1 MNYFIDMKKQYKI
14 QLPKGKK
21 VTMTNVDFE
30 NGVMTVNVEL
40 ENRKEQEYG
49 PKDGDFICY
58 DDNYGLNI
66 GIYKLKYVLGHKLYC
81 FYNDKKGLYDKGV
94 NITEL
99 NFTCRPATEEE
110 KKILIDKLASFNLH
124 WDPVYKRI
132 EKIRWRAE
140 IGERFYFIDRFG
152 CINSMNR
159 NDFHPTYKKYDS
171 IGEQLEDER
180 MENFEYMCW
189 KKGNYFKTREAA
201 ERTLLQLKE
210 LIKNS
215 EAE

>member
-1 MNYFIDMKKQYKI
+1 
-14 QLPKGKK
+14 
-21 VTMTNVDFE
+21 
-30 NGVMTVNVEL
+30 
-40 ENRKEQEYG
+40 
-49 PKDGDFICY
+49 
-58 DDNYGLNI
+58 
-66 GIYKLKYVLGHKLYC
+66 
-81 FYNDKKGLYDKGV
+81 
-94 NITEL
+94 
-99 NFTCRPATEEE
+99 
-110 KKILIDKLASFNLH
+110 
-124 WDPVYKRI
+124 
-132 EKIRWRAE
+132 
-140 IGERFYFIDRFG
+140 
-152 CINSMNR
+152 MNR